1 MNEIVY
7 TEGFLEDMLQ
17 VTSSRVE
24 EAVFDAI
31 DLLPY
36 APVLGSRSL
45 PDSLS
50 RRYGGNVR
58 KMAVS
63 PFDVVYRITDDGDFL
78 ILGLVHMR
86 AAR

>member
-1 MNEIVY
+1 MNEIAY

-17 VTSSRVE
+17 VASPRGE
-24 EAVFDAI
+24 EAVFGAI

-36 APVLGSRSL
+36 VAVLGSRSL

-58 KMAVS
+58 KIAVS